1 MRICGGPMIKVCRSC
16 LAATLAALILTVP
29 IVADNDPANQ
39 AADNAEPITEIQ
51 LTLKD
56 GKKLSNYIG
65 STVTNPKESLAEKL
79 DGYVGEENNRQKLGD
94 GIINNVSF
102 EYVDKSDNPY
112 PDKIFW
118 PIRKGAKGYEYVPD
132 KDMKLKFT
140 FQVGDNNGIK
150 YKVDTTKSL
159 QVSIGDQQFVISE
172 NGVKETGGVYTAY
185 LPLHT
190 YRQVK
195 FISDGGLE
203 ELYLENISRQRSNA
217 SLEFDLDITAGETTF
232 AARRKDLKFK
242 GKDQLQLRAFYV
254 KLPNGN
260 SHYNNTNDLFAFLDL
275 DEKNKENAL
284 KPLEVTLKTWNDN
297 DPATIPPLLIGK
309 DATIMEGEKF
319 DPLSLIVEFR
329 EKANGDNG
337 DKNKVKINIGDFSSD
352 NPVEGRYKIKMEFGN
367 VTWTSTVIVRAKQK
381 PPVPAPQPLPK
392 QQEKTGNA
400 YFDLGRYLLP
410 TCPDSKCAKTE
421 TSAKKDDV
429 PNTAAAVNN

>member
-1 MRICGGPMIKVCRSC
+1 MIKVCRSC

-254 KLPNGN
+254 KLPNEN

>member
-1 MRICGGPMIKVCRSC
+1 MIKVCRSC

-319 DPLSLIVEFR
+319 DPLSLFVEFR

>member
-1 MRICGGPMIKVCRSC
+1 MIKVCRSC

>member
-1 MRICGGPMIKVCRSC
+1 MIKVCRSC

-381 PPVPAPQPLPK
+381 PPVPAPQPQPK

-410 TCPDSKCAKTE
+410 PCPDSKCAKTE

>member
-1 MRICGGPMIKVCRSC
+1 MIKVCRSC

-172 NGVKETGGVYTAY
+172 NGIKETGGVYTAY

>member
-1 MRICGGPMIKVCRSC
+1 MIKVCRSC

-381 PPVPAPQPLPK
+381 PPVPAPQPQPK

-400 YFDLGRYLLP
+400 YFDLGRYNLP
-410 TCPDSKCAKTE
+410 PCPDSKCAKSE

>member
-1 MRICGGPMIKVCRSC
+1 MIKVCRSC

-352 NPVEGRYKIKMEFGN
+352 NPVEGRYKIEMKFGN
-367 VTWTSTVIVRAKQK
+367 VTWTSTVKVVGKSK
-381 PPVPAPQPLPK
+381 PPVPAPQPQPK
-392 QQEKTGNA
+392 PQEKTGNA

-421 TSAKKDDV
+421 TGAKKDDV

>member
-1 MRICGGPMIKVCRSC
+1 MIKVCRSC

-150 YKVDTTKSL
+150 YRVDTTKSL

-381 PPVPAPQPLPK
+381 PPVPAPQPQPK

-410 TCPDSKCAKTE
+410 TCPDSKCAKIE
-421 TSAKKDDV
+421 TGAKKDDV

>member
-1 MRICGGPMIKVCRSC
+1 MIKVCRSC

-381 PPVPAPQPLPK
+381 PPVPASQPLPK

>member
-1 MRICGGPMIKVCRSC
+1 MIKVCRSC

-367 VTWTSTVIVRAKQK
+367 VTWTSTVTVVAKPKPK
-381 PPVPAPQPLPK
+381 PPVPAPQPQPK

-400 YFDLGRYLLP
+400 YFDLGRYNLP
-410 TCPDSKCAKTE
+410 PCPDSKCAKSE

>member
-1 MRICGGPMIKVCRSC
+1 MIKVCRSC
-16 LAATLAALILTVP
+16 LAATLAALMLTVP
-29 IVADNDPANQ
+29 IVAVDDPANQ
-39 AADNAEPITEIQ
+39 AAGNDVTITEIQ

-140 FQVGDNNGIK
+140 FQVEDNNGIK

-159 QVSIGDQQFVISE
+159 QVSIGDQQFVIPE

-217 SLEFDLDITAGETTF
+217 SLEYDLDITAGETTF

-242 GKDQLQLRAFYV
+242 GKDQLNLRGFYV

-260 SHYNNTNDLFAFLDL
+260 SHYNKTNDLFAFLDL

-297 DPATIPPLLIGK
+297 DPATIPPVLIGK

-329 EKANGDNG
+329 EKAGGDNG

-352 NPVEGRYKIKMEFGN
+352 NPVEGTYKIEMKFGN
-367 VTWTSTVIVRAKQK
+367 VTWTSTVKVVGKSK
-381 PPVPAPQPLPK
+381 PPVPAPQPEQK
-392 QQEKTGNA
+392 QQEKTGNT

-410 TCPDSKCAKTE
+410 PCPDSKCAKTE
-421 TSAKKDDV
+421 TGAKKDDV

>member
-1 MRICGGPMIKVCRSC
+1 MIKVCRSC

-381 PPVPAPQPLPK
+381 PPVPAPQPQPK

-410 TCPDSKCAKTE
+410 TCPDSKCAKIE
-421 TSAKKDDV
+421 TGAKKDDV

>member
-1 MRICGGPMIKVCRSC
+1 MIKVCRSC

-159 QVSIGDQQFVISE
+159 QVSIGDQQFVIPE

>member
-1 MRICGGPMIKVCRSC
+1 MIKICRSC
-16 LAATLAALILTVP
+16 LAATLAALMLTVP
-29 IVADNDPANQ
+29 IVAADDSANQ
-39 AADNAEPITEIQ
+39 AGGNEVTITGIQ

-65 STVTNPKESLAEKL
+65 STVTTPKKSLAEKL

-94 GIINNVSF
+94 GTINNVSF

-260 SHYNNTNDLFAFLDL
+260 SHYNNTNDQFAFLDL

-297 DPATIPPLLIGK
+297 DPAMIPPVLIGK
-309 DATIMEGEKF
+309 DATIDEGKKF
-319 DPLSLIVEFR
+319 DRLSLVDSFR
-329 EKANGDNG
+329 EEAGTKNG
-337 DKNKVKINIGDFSSD
+337 DKEKIQFAYEPADFNPD
-352 NPVEGRYKIKMEFGN
+352 NPTHGTYKITMSYTNKN
-367 VTWTSTVIVRAKQK
+367 NKTATWTSTVIVRAKQK
-381 PPVPAPQPLPK
+381 PPVPAPQPQPK
-392 QQEKTGNA
+392 QQAKTGNA

-410 TCPDSKCAKTE
+410 TCPDSKCDKAGTG
-421 TSAKKDDV
+421 AKKDDV

>member
-1 MRICGGPMIKVCRSC
+1 MIKVCRSC

-381 PPVPAPQPLPK
+381 PPVPAPQPQPK

-400 YFDLGRYLLP
+400 TL
-410 TCPDSKCAKTE
+410 
-421 TSAKKDDV
+421 TSAVTYCLPAPTASALRSKPARKKTMFRT
-429 PNTAAAVNN
+429 PLRQ